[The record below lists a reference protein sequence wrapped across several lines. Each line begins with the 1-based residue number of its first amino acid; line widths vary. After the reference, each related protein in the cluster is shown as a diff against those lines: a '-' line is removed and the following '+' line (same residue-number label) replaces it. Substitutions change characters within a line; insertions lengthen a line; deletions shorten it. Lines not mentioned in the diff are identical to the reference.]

1 MPSITLGGDVSP
13 RWNRNVHFPMD
24 FKGLGYC
31 PICIG
36 NTPEKFQV
44 LLKKA
49 LEFDAPAIL
58 INAWNEWSEGM
69 ALLPDNWN
77 QDGFL
82 RKIAETVQS

>member
-1 MPSITLGGDVSP
+1 MKRFAQSASD
-13 RWNRNVHFPMD
+13 RH
-24 FKGLGYC
+24 
-31 PICIG
+31 
-36 NTPEKFQV
+36 
-44 LLKKA
+44 KA
-49 LEFDAPAIL
+49 LKFDAPAIL